1 MGHHLICRTT
11 SANGGTNRYP
21 IQIVI
26 FIYMTVNISTT
37 VLVSEDVSYIFS
49 NEKRLSISMEMR
61 LHIPF
66 PFFVG
71 CALFV

>member
-37 VLVSEDVSYIFS
+37 VSLF
-49 NEKRLSISMEMR
+49 RWLC
-61 LHIPF
+61 
-66 PFFVG
+66 FV
-71 CALFV
+71 CMVIYFLTVVFH